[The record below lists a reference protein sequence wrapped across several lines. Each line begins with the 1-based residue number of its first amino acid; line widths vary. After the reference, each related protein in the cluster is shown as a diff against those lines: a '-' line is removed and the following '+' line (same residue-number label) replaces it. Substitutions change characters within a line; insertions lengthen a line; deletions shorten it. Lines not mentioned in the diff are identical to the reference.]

1 MIARLKAA
9 LEGAQ
14 SVALVCHLSPDMDT
28 LGSAVALRYILEAQG
43 KRAVVYDQ
51 DEVPERYLFLE
62 GLDAVRRPDD
72 EVYDLALAVD
82 VSDEAR
88 MGEAARVFAAARSR
102 AMIDHHRTTA
112 PFAPVYVLRPEAAA
126 TAQIVAELCARFG
139 WEIPQPA
146 AMCLCAG
153 MSTDTGNFS
162 FDSVTGDTFRAA
174 GACVDRG
181 ARVSAITERL
191 YRTSTLGHVR
201 MMGRVLNGLEMR
213 CGGKIALLCARQSDF
228 AELNATREAT
238 DTQDATGRVV
248 ARGPGV
254 RMEDLRAVLPRFV
267 GEIEQVPP
275 AYSAIKV
282 GGRKLY
288 EAARAG
294 EALEVPSRRVQ
305 IYGLDLAGQSGE
317 NRFLLDVR
325 CGRGTYIRTL
335 CHDIGRALGTCAHMA
350 FLLRVRSGVFGI
362 EDAVTPEEFLA
373 GAPDAR
379 LMPLDAP
386 LQHLP
391 AVRLG
396 ETLERAVRNGNPI
409 RMEHWKRP
417 MQEGTVARIYLGQA
431 FAGIGQAQEGRIRF
445 RCMLLRGGSPQ

>member
-126 TAQIVAELCARFG
+126 TAQIVAELCAYFG

-228 AELNATREAT
+228 AELNATRE
-238 DTQDATGRVV
+238 DAEGIVNL
-248 ARGPGV
+248 GLEIEGV
-254 RMEDLRAVLPRFV
+254 QAAALLTEREGLIKCSLRAKEPLDVSAVASRF
-267 GEIEQVPP
+267 
-275 AYSAIKV
+275 
-282 GGRKLY
+282 GGGGHIRAAGCSFEGATLE
-288 EAARAG
+288 EAR
-294 EALEVPSRRVQ
+294 ERIVRALEEIVS
-305 IYGLDLAGQSGE
+305 
-317 NRFLLDVR
+317 
-325 CGRGTYIRTL
+325 
-335 CHDIGRALGTCAHMA
+335 
-350 FLLRVRSGVFGI
+350 
-362 EDAVTPEEFLA
+362 
-373 GAPDAR
+373 
-379 LMPLDAP
+379 
-386 LQHLP
+386 
-391 AVRLG
+391 
-396 ETLERAVRNGNPI
+396 
-409 RMEHWKRP
+409 
-417 MQEGTVARIYLGQA
+417 
-431 FAGIGQAQEGRIRF
+431 
-445 RCMLLRGGSPQ
+445 

>member
-62 GLDAVRRPDD
+62 GLDAVRRPDG

-88 MGEAARVFAAARSR
+88 MGEATRVFAAARSR

-228 AELNATREAT
+228 AELNATRE
-238 DTQDATGRVV
+238 DAEGIVNL
-248 ARGPGV
+248 GLEIEGV
-254 RMEDLRAVLPRFV
+254 QAAALLTEREGLIKCSLRA
-267 GEIEQVPP
+267 
-275 AYSAIKV
+275 
-282 GGRKLY
+282 
-288 EAARAG
+288 
-294 EALEVPSRRVQ
+294 
-305 IYGLDLAGQSGE
+305 
-317 NRFLLDVR
+317 
-325 CGRGTYIRTL
+325 
-335 CHDIGRALGTCAHMA
+335 
-350 FLLRVRSGVFGI
+350 
-362 EDAVTPEEFLA
+362 
-373 GAPDAR
+373 
-379 LMPLDAP
+379 
-386 LQHLP
+386 
-391 AVRLG
+391 
-396 ETLERAVRNGNPI
+396 
-409 RMEHWKRP
+409 
-417 MQEGTVARIYLGQA
+417 
-431 FAGIGQAQEGRIRF
+431 
-445 RCMLLRGGSPQ
+445 